1 MLCIS
6 IDLTSVEKVLSM
18 LRRTMSVKRDQKRKD
33 DETQVRHIYDV
44 HCISAEHSI
53 DLGVLKSMF
62 DIVLEED
69 SKRLAKYT

>member
-1 MLCIS
+1 
-6 IDLTSVEKVLSM
+6 
-18 LRRTMSVKRDQKRKD
+18 MSVKRDQKRKD
-33 DETQVRHIYDV
+33 DETQVRHIYDD